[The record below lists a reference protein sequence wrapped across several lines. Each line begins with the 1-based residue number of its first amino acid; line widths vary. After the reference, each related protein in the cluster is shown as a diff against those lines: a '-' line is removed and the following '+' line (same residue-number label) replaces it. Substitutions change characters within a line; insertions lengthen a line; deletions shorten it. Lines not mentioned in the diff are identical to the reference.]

1 MQRGIA
7 SRTADRVAQRRA
19 AHQLLDVPPVF
30 VDPLAFR
37 ILEPEDAERIT
48 TKPGMLDRVRAGG
61 FLRAFLSVRSR
72 FAEDVLASA
81 ASQGVT
87 QYVLLGAG
95 FDTFAYRNPFPSV
108 HVFEIDHP
116 ATQAEK
122 RRRVDVRGI
131 AVPPNVSYIAADLGE
146 VSIREAL
153 AESNFDF
160 TDRAVFAWLGV
171 VPYLELAAVEATL
184 RAIASLPTGTSLV
197 FDYGIPRSELS
208 FLGRL
213 AFDMIAQ
220 RVAAAGEPWK
230 TFFHPADLRELLLDA
245 GFHHIEDLSGDDI
258 NERYFANRADS
269 LHVGEGGHLVRA
281 DV

>member
-48 TKPGMLDRVRAGG
+48 TEPGMLDRVRAGG

-72 FAEDVLASA
+72 FAEDVLATA

-95 FDTFAYRNPFPSV
+95 FDTFAYRNPFDAV

-122 RRRVDVRGI
+122 RRRVEARGI
-131 AVPPNVSYIAADLGE
+131 PVPSNVTYIAADLGE

-153 AESNFDF
+153 AESSFDF
-160 TDRAVFAWLGV
+160 TARAVFAWLGV
-171 VPYLELAAVEATL
+171 VPYLELTAVEATL
-184 RAIASLPTGTSLV
+184 RAIASLPTGTSV
-197 FDYGIPRSELS
+197 AFDYGIPRSELS

-230 TFFHPADLRELLLDA
+230 TFFHPAELQELLLDV

-258 NERYFANRADS
+258 NERYFAKRADG
-269 LHVGEGGHLVRA
+269 LHVGEGGHLVHA
-281 DV
+281 GV